1 MWILGFRRL
10 STNTFATDC
19 DQNCRIVRLIRDGT
33 RFAILNPKIR
43 PVIVDLESKRSSID
57 LDIAS
62 KIFRDI
68 EAVFFSVQQ
77 NYDATLVS
85 ILRRIKPDF
94 RAGAP
99 AFGRASNLFFG
110 RLAECKDRF
119 LKLDFFSAFARLRNC
134 ALLWTARRSVPTK
147 IRYDAAL
154 ELNIC
159 QADRKI
165 SVLRAVGEQPAI
177 EVLVHYGSRN
187 RKMERGRTT
196 VGQRFRIQL
205 SFYCGSV
212 IDDL

>member
-1 MWILGFRRL
+1 MGICCSRG
-10 STNTFATDC
+10 NGNAFAADRNE
-19 DQNCRIVRLIRDGT
+19 NCRIFRLIRHRT

-43 PVIVDLESKRSSID
+43 PVIVDLESKWSSID
-57 LDIAS
+57 RDIAS

-85 ILRRIKPDF
+85 ILRRIEPDF
-94 RAGAP
+94 RAGAA

-134 ALLWTARRSVPTK
+134 ALVWTARRSVPTK
-147 IRYDAAL
+147 IRCDAAL
-154 ELNIC
+154 EFDIC
-159 QADRKI
+159 QAHRKI
-165 SVLRAVGEQPAI
+165 SVRRFVGEQPAI
-177 EVLVHYGSRN
+177 KMLVHYGSRN